1 MHGIVSRILF
11 YVQTIQLGPMG
22 ILGAPSDEVGSEGAQ
37 AAGPNSTNCTNGK
50 IRVFGLPRPQMVII
64 YFLCYVRLKLI
75 VVDRFICWRHALS

>member
-37 AAGPNSTNCTNGK
+37 AAGPNSTNCNPQNQSFWFATLQNGD
-50 IRVFGLPRPQMVII
+50 IF
-64 YFLCYVRLKLI
+64 FLCYKCIKLI
-75 VVDRFICWRHALS
+75 VVDRF

>member
-37 AAGPNSTNCTNGK
+37 AAGPQLHNLK
-50 IRVFGLPRPQMVII
+50 IRVFGLPPSKMMII

-75 VVDRFICWRHALS
+75 VVDRF